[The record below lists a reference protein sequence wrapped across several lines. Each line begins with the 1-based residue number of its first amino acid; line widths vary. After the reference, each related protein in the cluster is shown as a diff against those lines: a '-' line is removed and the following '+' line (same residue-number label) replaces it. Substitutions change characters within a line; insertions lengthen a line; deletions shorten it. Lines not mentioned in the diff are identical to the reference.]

1 MKNYPSIF
9 LDMAARHSGPN
20 EVKNCPCRAKTM
32 DDTMNGSAL
41 PHETLY
47 LLRQNSKLWNV

>member
-1 MKNYPSIF
+1 
-9 LDMAARHSGPN
+9 MAARHSGPN
-20 EVKNCPCRAKTM
+20 EVKNCPCLAKTM
-32 DDTMNGSAL
+32 DDSMNGSAL